1 MKKLLIAL
9 LLLGAA
15 IGVIAAVFVYAGA
28 FEVAADVP
36 HSAIVWRLM
45 EITRDRSIAVRAKDI
60 QVPPLDNPVLVAKG
74 ARDYSEMCTRCHL
87 APGEKESE
95 LRQGL
100 YPQPPNLTLRGDV
113 SASEMFWVIKHGI
126 KMSAM
131 PAWGATHDDQ
141 RIWNMVAFLRKLP
154 DLTTAQYQTLVGA
167 NAETHHHD
175 HSDGA
180 VKTEPEPEQQGHRH
194 QDGDARK
201 HE

>member
-1 MKKLLIAL
+1 MKKLLITI

-15 IGVIAAVFVYAGA
+15 ISAIAAIYVHEGLFNI
-28 FEVAADVP
+28 AADVP
-36 HSAIVWRLM
+36 HSAIVSSLM

-60 QVPPLDNPVLVAKG
+60 PVPPLDDLALVAKG

-87 APGEKESE
+87 APGDKESE

-100 YPQPPNLTLRGDV
+100 YPQPPDLTLRGDM

-154 DLTTAQYQTLVGA
+154 DLTTAQYQALVRASAG
-167 NAETHHHD
+167 THRHD

-180 VKTEPEPEQQGHRH
+180 VETEAEPEPQGHSH
-194 QDGDARK
+194 HNGDAKK
-201 HE
+201 HQ